1 MVVQPDIQLTT
12 RNLSINFGGIQAIHR
27 LSFEVQEGSI
37 FSIIGPNGAGKTTA
51 INLITGIYRPTE
63 GQILFKH
70 KDITRI
76 KPYQVARLGI
86 ARTFQDVQLFKN
98 MTVRENI
105 MVGLHLKCHAGF
117 LQGMLHTPLV
127 RKEEKIIQH
136 KTDEM
141 LSFFNLSDKTQWL
154 ADGLSCFHQK
164 RVELA
169 RSLISEPELIILDEP
184 VAGLSLQEREEIS
197 RLILNIRDKGITVI
211 LIEHDMNL
219 VGLVADRVMAI
230 NDGRLLAIGTPE
242 EIREN
247 GDVQQAYLGGK
258 A

>member
-1 MVVQPDIQLTT
+1 MIQPDIKLIT
-12 RNLSINFGGIQAIHR
+12 RNLSINFGGLQAIHR
-27 LSFEVQEGSI
+27 LSLEVQGGSI

-51 INLITGIYRPTE
+51 INLITGIYRPTS

-70 KDITRI
+70 KDISGI

-105 MVGLHLKCHAGF
+105 MVGLHLKGQSGF
-117 LQGMLHTPLV
+117 LRGMLHTPLI
-127 RKEEKIIQH
+127 RKEEKNIRD
-136 KTDEM
+136 KTEEM
-141 LSFFNLSDKTQWL
+141 LSFFNLSNKAEWL
-154 ADGLSCFHQK
+154 ADRLSCFDQK

-169 RSLISEPELIILDEP
+169 RSLIAEPELIILDEP

-197 RLILNIRDKGITVI
+197 SLIVNIRDKGVTVI

-219 VGLVADRVMAI
+219 VMDISDRIIVLNYGQKIAD
-230 NDGRLLAIGTPE
+230 GTKEQVRQDPAVIE
-242 EIREN
+242 
-247 GDVQQAYLGGK
+247 AYLGRD
-258 A
+258 